1 MIFKVSFERCHG
13 GGEFTAHLLGML
25 MTLPMNAQAAF

>member
-1 MIFKVSFERCHG
+1 MIFKVSFERCH